1 MGNLGR
7 DVFSFEGYT
16 LDLTRGC
23 VRNADLEVELRPKS
37 FELLRYLVTN
47 AGRLISKDELVN
59 AVWPNVIVSD
69 DSLAQCVSDVRHVL
83 NDPDRRI
90 IKTVPRRGYLFAA
103 PVSVRP
109 LGSPVD
115 QSLQLAATSKQGI
128 SQPRLAIPNLG
139 IPPLSIVVLPF
150 TNLSNDHDQQYFADG
165 ITDDLTTD
173 LSGISGSFVIARN
186 TAFTYKGKAVDAK
199 QIGRDLGVRYIV
211 EGSVRRGG
219 DQILV
224 NVQLVDAESGAHVWA
239 ERSETDRRN
248 LAEAQS
254 EITGRLARTL
264 NVELVRDSGRRI
276 ELERADDPDARDL
289 VMRGWAW
296 YYRPFSATT
305 YKEARRDFERA
316 LEIDPRSVDARIG
329 LATSLLGN
337 ISGGWSS
344 SEQQDQARAEQLLLE
359 ALERDTNRSMAHVAM
374 GILRR
379 LQLRL
384 GESKM
389 EFETAIAL
397 DRNNARAIFQLGQTM
412 MWLGQPEAGIPLLE
426 KAIRLN
432 PHDPTL
438 ASHYAMLGLC
448 HLVLGHVDQAIDL
461 TGKARA
467 ENPRTYYIHLY
478 LAGALGLRGDL
489 EEAKAALAE
498 AIRIRPEINSFARY
512 RAYSPWITN
521 PQHWALRE
529 NTLNVGLRR
538 IGFPEE

>member
-239 ERSETDRRN
+239 ERFETDRRN

-276 ELERADDPDARDL
+276 ELERVDDPDASDL

-296 YYRPFSATT
+296 YYRPFSAAT

-467 ENPRTYYIHLY
+467 ENPRSYYIHLY

-489 EEAKAALAE
+489 DEAKAALAE

>member
-1 MGNLGR
+1 
-7 DVFSFEGYT
+7 
-16 LDLTRGC
+16 
-23 VRNADLEVELRPKS
+23 
-37 FELLRYLVTN
+37 
-47 AGRLISKDELVN
+47 
-59 AVWPNVIVSD
+59 
-69 DSLAQCVSDVRHVL
+69 
-83 NDPDRRI
+83 
-90 IKTVPRRGYLFAA
+90 
-103 PVSVRP
+103 
-109 LGSPVD
+109 
-115 QSLQLAATSKQGI
+115 
-128 SQPRLAIPNLG
+128 
-139 IPPLSIVVLPF
+139 
-150 TNLSNDHDQQYFADG
+150 
-165 ITDDLTTD
+165 
-173 LSGISGSFVIARN
+173 
-186 TAFTYKGKAVDAK
+186 
-199 QIGRDLGVRYIV
+199 
-211 EGSVRRGG
+211 
-219 DQILV
+219 
-224 NVQLVDAESGAHVWA
+224 
-239 ERSETDRRN
+239 
-248 LAEAQS
+248 
-254 EITGRLARTL
+254 
-264 NVELVRDSGRRI
+264 
-276 ELERADDPDARDL
+276 
-289 VMRGWAW
+289 
-296 YYRPFSATT
+296 
-305 YKEARRDFERA
+305 
-316 LEIDPRSVDARIG
+316 
-329 LATSLLGN
+329 
-337 ISGGWSS
+337 
-344 SEQQDQARAEQLLLE
+344 
-359 ALERDTNRSMAHVAM
+359 MAHVAM